1 MRDVVA
7 EETGSSGRGGDQSE
21 DAPDRRRLA
30 GSVGTEEPEHAA
42 LGDLEVQPVERDR
55 RRLAQPPVLL
65 AEPLDLDH
73 GCHRV
78 DRTRV
83 PEPGTEPPLA
93 VATVRRTPTQGG
105 GAPVDPN
112 HEILFEPVR
121 IGPKTLRNRFYQV
134 PHCSGFGTEKPWTQA
149 AHRGVKAEG
158 GWAAVCTEYAP
169 FSPESDEAPLIAAR
183 FWDEDDMRALR
194 LMTDAAH
201 EHGALAGLEL
211 YHGRR
216 AHREQPDE
224 ASLRRRRASSRA
236 TSNRTWSPRR
246 WSSRTSRG
254 CSASGRRA
262 RSAGGTAD
270 STSSTCTAPT
280 RTCRCSSSRPSTT
293 SGPTG
298 TEEPLKDRA
307 RFWLETLD
315 AVRDAVG
322 ADCAIATRIAVD
334 ALGPAGIHVEEALEF
349 VNLADDLVDLWDVN
363 VGSIAYW
370 SKDSGTSR
378 YFAEGYQLEWT
389 GGIRQATAKPIVGV
403 GRLTSP
409 DRMASIVR
417 SGVWDLVGAARPS
430 IADPF
435 LPQEDRGG
443 PHRRDPR
450 VHGFERLHHEG
461 RRVRTPRLHPER
473 DGRRGTPPRV
483 APGALRASVQRREGR
498 PRRGCRAPR
507 VWSARSR
514 SAGAGSRPC
523 TWSRPSDD
531 IGGRM
536 RWVRRLPTL
545 GDWGRIVDHRKVMLS
560 KLRNVEVITGRRL
573 SAEDVRDY
581 GAQLVVVATGS
592 HWSGEGLQSSTHEPI
607 EGASASLPHVLTPE
621 QVMEG
626 KRPPGG
632 RVVVYDAE
640 GYFVGPG
647 IAELLA
653 NEGLEV
659 HLVTSLEVVSP
670 ISDLTLEGPML
681 RQHLHEQ
688 GVTAHRGVTVLA
700 VEPGRVSGEDEFE
713 EPWSLEADGIVLV
726 TQQVSDDA
734 LYRELVGDP
743 AGLAASGIEAV
754 YRIGDCVAPR
764 MISEAIF
771 DGHRL
776 AREIDGDDPSDRASV
791 RPRTERARR
800 RALRDEMMVTHGHE
814 AARHGSARRRPI
826 HRAGGRLGA
835 RTGPRVTRRPPPT

>member
-1 MRDVVA
+1 
-7 EETGSSGRGGDQSE
+7 
-21 DAPDRRRLA
+21 
-30 GSVGTEEPEHAA
+30 
-42 LGDLEVQPVERDR
+42 
-55 RRLAQPPVLL
+55 
-65 AEPLDLDH
+65 
-73 GCHRV
+73 
-78 DRTRV
+78 
-83 PEPGTEPPLA
+83 
-93 VATVRRTPTQGG
+93 
-105 GAPVDPN
+105 VDPN
-112 HEILFEPVR
+112 HEILFEPVT

-201 EHGALAGLEL
+201 EQGALAGLEL
-211 YHGRR
+211 YHGGVHIANNQTRLPSVAPSQLASDLEPHVVPKEMEVADIAR
-216 AHREQPDE
+216 VQRQWAEGAIRGRDCGFDIVYVYGAHAYLPMQFLSPFY
-224 ASLRRRRASSRA
+224 
-236 TSNRTWSPRR
+236 NKRTD
-246 WSSRTSRG
+246 G
-254 CSASGRRA
+254 Y
-262 RSAGGTAD
+262 GG
-270 STSSTCTAPT
+270 
-280 RTCRCSSSRPSTT
+280 
-293 SGPTG
+293 
-298 TEEPLKDRA
+298 PLQDRA
-307 RFWLETLD
+307 RFWLETLE

-334 ALGPAGIHVEEALEF
+334 ALGPAGIHVEEASRF

-378 YFAEGYQLEWT
+378 YFPEGYQLEWS

-417 SGVWDLVGAARPS
+417 SGAWDLVGAARPS

-435 LPQEDRGG
+435 LPKKIEEGRTDEIRECTGSNVCIMKVDGFGHLGCIQNATAGEE
-443 PHRRDPR
+443 HRR
-450 VHGFERLHHEG
+450 GW
-461 RRVRTPRLHPER
+461 HPER
-473 DGRRGTPPRV
+473 FERTSQAEKAVLVVGAGPAGMECAVTLGRRGFEAVHLVEAT
-483 APGALRASVQRREGR
+483 
-498 PRRGCRAPR
+498 
-507 VWSARSR
+507 
-514 SAGAGSRPC
+514 
-523 TWSRPSDD
+523 DD
-531 IGGRM
+531 VGGRM

-560 KLRNVEVITGRRL
+560 KLRNVEVIPGRRL
-573 SAEDVRDY
+573 SAEDVHDY
-581 GAQLVVVATGS
+581 GAQVVVMATGS
-592 HWSGEGLQSSTHEPI
+592 HWSAEGLQSSTHEPI

-659 HLVTSLEVVSP
+659 HLVTSFEVVSP

-681 RQHLHEQ
+681 RQHLHEA
-688 GVTAHRGVTVLA
+688 GVTAHRGVTILA
-700 VEPGRVSGEDEFE
+700 LEPGRASGEDEYE
-713 EPWSLEADGIVLV
+713 EPWSLETDGIVLV

-734 LYRELVGDP
+734 LYRELAGDP
-743 AGLAASGIEAV
+743 TGLAASGVGAV

-776 AREIDGDDPSDRASV
+776 AREIDGKDPSVALPFDR
-791 RPRTERARR
+791 ERN
-800 RALRDEMMVTHGHE
+800 LPDVEPV
-814 AARHGSARRRPI
+814 
-826 HRAGGRLGA
+826 
-835 RTGPRVTRRPPPT
+835 VTR

>member
-1 MRDVVA
+1 
-7 EETGSSGRGGDQSE
+7 
-21 DAPDRRRLA
+21 
-30 GSVGTEEPEHAA
+30 
-42 LGDLEVQPVERDR
+42 
-55 RRLAQPPVLL
+55 
-65 AEPLDLDH
+65 
-73 GCHRV
+73 
-78 DRTRV
+78 
-83 PEPGTEPPLA
+83 
-93 VATVRRTPTQGG
+93 
-105 GAPVDPN
+105 VDPN
-112 HEILFEPVR
+112 HEILFEPVT

-201 EHGALAGLEL
+201 EQGALAGLEL
-211 YHGRR
+211 YHGGVHIANNQTRLPSVAPSQLASDLEPHVVPKEMEVADIAR
-216 AHREQPDE
+216 VQRQWAEGAIRGRDCGFDIVYVYGAHAYLPMQFLSPFY
-224 ASLRRRRASSRA
+224 
-236 TSNRTWSPRR
+236 NKRTD
-246 WSSRTSRG
+246 G
-254 CSASGRRA
+254 Y
-262 RSAGGTAD
+262 GG
-270 STSSTCTAPT
+270 
-280 RTCRCSSSRPSTT
+280 
-293 SGPTG
+293 
-298 TEEPLKDRA
+298 PLQDRA
-307 RFWLETLD
+307 RFWLETLE

-334 ALGPAGIHVEEALEF
+334 ALGPAGIHVEEASRF

-378 YFAEGYQLEWT
+378 YFPEGYQLEWT

-417 SGVWDLVGAARPS
+417 SGAWDLVGAARPS

-435 LPQEDRGG
+435 LPKKIEEGRTDEIRECTGSNVCIMKVDGFGHLGCIQNATAGEE
-443 PHRRDPR
+443 HRR
-450 VHGFERLHHEG
+450 GW
-461 RRVRTPRLHPER
+461 HPER
-473 DGRRGTPPRV
+473 FERTSQAEKAVLVVGAGPAGMECAVTLGRRGFEAVHLVEAT
-483 APGALRASVQRREGR
+483 
-498 PRRGCRAPR
+498 
-507 VWSARSR
+507 
-514 SAGAGSRPC
+514 
-523 TWSRPSDD
+523 DD
-531 IGGRM
+531 VGGRM

-560 KLRNVEVITGRRL
+560 KLRNVEVIPGRRL
-573 SAEDVRDY
+573 SAEDVHDY
-581 GAQLVVVATGS
+581 GAQVVVMATGS
-592 HWSGEGLQSSTHEPI
+592 HWSAEGLQSSTHEPI

-659 HLVTSLEVVSP
+659 HLVTSFEVVSP

-681 RQHLHEQ
+681 RQHLHEA
-688 GVTAHRGVTVLA
+688 GVTAHRGVTILA
-700 VEPGRVSGEDEFE
+700 LEPGRASGEDEYE
-713 EPWSLEADGIVLV
+713 EPWSLETDGIVLV

-734 LYRELVGDP
+734 LYRELAGDP
-743 AGLAASGIEAV
+743 TGLAASGVGAV

-776 AREIDGDDPSDRASV
+776 AREIDGKDPSVARPFDR
-791 RPRTERARR
+791 ERN
-800 RALRDEMMVTHGHE
+800 LPDVEPV
-814 AARHGSARRRPI
+814 
-826 HRAGGRLGA
+826 
-835 RTGPRVTRRPPPT
+835 VTR

>member
-1 MRDVVA
+1 M
-7 EETGSSGRGGDQSE
+7 
-21 DAPDRRRLA
+21 
-30 GSVGTEEPEHAA
+30 
-42 LGDLEVQPVERDR
+42 
-55 RRLAQPPVLL
+55 
-65 AEPLDLDH
+65 
-73 GCHRV
+73 
-78 DRTRV
+78 
-83 PEPGTEPPLA
+83 
-93 VATVRRTPTQGG
+93 
-105 GAPVDPN
+105 DPN
-112 HEILFEPVR
+112 HEILFEPIR

-211 YHGRR
+211 YHGG
-216 AHREQPDE
+216 AHIANNQTRVPSVGPSQL
-224 ASLRRRRASSRA
+224 ASDLEPHVVPKEMELSDITRVQRQWAEGAVRGRDCGFDIVYVYGAHAYLPMQFLSPFY
-236 TSNRTWSPRR
+236 NKRTD
-246 WSSRTSRG
+246 G
-254 CSASGRRA
+254 Y
-262 RSAGGTAD
+262 GG
-270 STSSTCTAPT
+270 S
-280 RTCRCSSSRPSTT
+280 
-293 SGPTG
+293 
-298 TEEPLKDRA
+298 LKDRA
-307 RFWLETLD
+307 RFWIETLE

-322 ADCAIATRIAVD
+322 EDCAVVTRIAVD

-349 VNLADDLVDLWDVN
+349 VGLADDLVDLWDVN
-363 VGSIAYW
+363 VGSIALW

-389 GGIRQATAKPIVGV
+389 GGIREATAKPIVGV

-417 SGVWDLVGAARPS
+417 RGAWDLIGAARPS

-435 LPQEDRGG
+435 LPQKIADGRTDEIRECTGSNVCIMKVDGFG
-443 PHRRDPR
+443 HLGCIQNATAGEEHRR
-450 VHGFERLHHEG
+450 GW
-461 RRVRTPRLHPER
+461 HPER
-473 DGRRGTPPRV
+473 FSVASNADKGVLVVGAGPAGMECAVTLGRRGFEAV
-483 APGALRASVQRREGR
+483 HLVEAADE
-498 PRRGCRAPR
+498 
-507 VWSARSR
+507 
-514 SAGAGSRPC
+514 
-523 TWSRPSDD
+523 

-545 GDWGRIVDHRKVMLS
+545 GDWGRIVDHRQVMLS
-560 KLRNVEVITGRRL
+560 KLRNVEVVTGRRL

-581 GAQLVVVATGS
+581 GAQIVIVATGS
-592 HWSGEGLQSSTHEPI
+592 HWSGEGVQSATHEPI
-607 EGASASLPHVLTPE
+607 DGASTSLPHVLVPE

-626 KRPPGG
+626 KRPEGS

-653 NEGLEV
+653 KDGFRV
-659 HLVTSLEVVSP
+659 DLVTSLDVVSP

-681 RQHLHEQ
+681 RQHLHDA
-688 GVTAHRGVTVLA
+688 GVTMHRGVTILA

-713 EPWSLEADGIVLV
+713 EPWSIETDGIVLV

-743 AGLAASGIEAV
+743 TALEAAGIEAV

-776 AREIDGDDPSDRASV
+776 AREIDAPDPSTVLPFDR
-791 RPRTERARR
+791 ERNVPDIDPVA
-800 RALRDEMMVTHGHE
+800 
-814 AARHGSARRRPI
+814 
-826 HRAGGRLGA
+826 
-835 RTGPRVTRRPPPT
+835 TR